1 MRQEKAPAHV
11 TQAMLEVVENQIKA
25 GDPPETRIT
34 AERLQ
39 DAGVERKEAI
49 RLIAC
54 IIANE
59 IFNIMKH
66 GEEFNEK
73 RYVENLKHLPAM
85 PWE

>member
-11 TQAMLEVVENQIKA
+11 TQAMLEVVKNQIKV
-25 GDPPETRIT
+25 GDPPETKST
-34 AERLQ
+34 FKRLQ
-39 DAGVERKEAI
+39 DSGIERKEAI

-54 IIANE
+54 VVANE

-66 GEEFNEK
+66 DEEFNEK